1 MTPEEHDLQDLRA
14 LNARFI
20 QNFVSNDV
28 PSHEAITHPRF
39 VCIGSGGAR
48 EQRAAYLHDWA
59 TGFDP
64 EVILYWDVRD
74 ESIALFGDVALV
86 RSTNKYVRRI
96 GGKEVTGMTT
106 YTDTYLRENG
116 RWLCIQAQLTAVA
129 PEHWPGDETI
139 VNRYVRGQLQPRG

>member
-1 MTPEEHDLQDLRA
+1 MTPEEDDLQDLRA

-39 VCIGSGGAR
+39 VCIGSSGAR